1 MSAIDAAFDALGT
14 PRLWALIVVIGVATF
29 LLRFSFIFLF
39 GRVEEVPPRI
49 RTALRFVPPAVFAA
63 LAVPAVVSID
73 GSLGATVT
81 DDRFLAGTLAAAVA
95 WRTESIFATIA
106 VGMLAL
112 WTFRFLV

>member
-1 MSAIDAAFDALGT
+1 MSALDAALDALGT
-14 PRLWALIVVIGVATF
+14 PRIWALIVVIGVATF

-39 GRVEEVPPRI
+39 GRVEEVPPRV

-81 DDRFLAGTLAAAVA
+81 DDRFLAGTLAAVVA
-95 WRTESIFATIA
+95 WRTESMAWTLA
-106 VGMLAL
+106 AGMGTLWLLLAL
-112 WTFRFLV
+112 